1 MIYAI
6 ADLHGRYDLF
16 EKAMMAIAEDADTSN
31 YKVITLGDYID
42 RGPDSKKLIENLK
55 EIQETLQG
63 DFICLQ
69 GNHEAMMVE
78 TIRTPLNPEWWIGN
92 GGDAT
97 LKSYGSVM
105 MPLKIDFYTTHYLD
119 YDPHVVPQEHVE
131 WISNLPLYYETEKQ
145 VFVHA
150 GLPLS
155 NTHGAASLEEQ
166 AKIKHHG
173 TAFDMQWMLYGNNDS
188 GGHGEKHVVHGHH
201 QFADGPHEWSGR
213 TDLDTYAWRT
223 GRLVVGVFDDTQ
235 GKAVRYLEVLGDD
248 YEGKSNPS

>member
-1 MIYAI
+1 MSYYAI

-16 EKAMMAIAEDADTSN
+16 EKAMSAIRDDADGDERH
-31 YKVITLGDYID
+31 KMILMGDYID
-42 RGPDSKKLIENLK
+42 RGPDSKTLIDHLMLDHDGE
-55 EIQETLQG
+55 

-92 GGDAT
+92 GGDTT
-97 LKSYGSVM
+97 LKSYGGN
-105 MPLKIDFYTTHYLD
+105 PLPWVGYGYYN

-131 WISNLPLYYETEKQ
+131 WIANLPLYYETDKQ

-150 GLPLS
+150 GVPYS
-155 NTHGAASLEEQ
+155 NHHGGSSLEEQ
-166 AKIKHHG
+166 SKIKDMQG
-173 TAFDMQWMLYGNNDS
+173 ACSMQWMLYGKND
-188 GGHGEKHVVHGHH
+188 HGWHGDKHVVHGHH
-201 QFADGPHEWSGR
+201 QFADGPHEWQGR

-248 YEGKSNPS
+248 YEANIS